1 MIARD
6 LEHQLATKSS
16 GCVFAKAAGDAID
29 KEIPPAATATKN
41 ALGALLAGTKDR
53 LKSLNEENNALGWVG
68 WRGIREEEI
77 YELLLLAHDIAI
89 TTANSDLAF
98 SRLKVKATALNKVV
112 LTCQ

>member
-1 MIARD
+1 MRK
-6 LEHQLATKSS
+6 TTRW
-16 GCVFAKAAGDAID
+16 AGSRG
-29 KEIPPAATATKN
+29 
-41 ALGALLAGTKDR
+41 GA
-53 LKSLNEENNALGWVG
+53 V
-68 WRGIREEEI
+68 REEEI

>member
-1 MIARD
+1 MRSTRRF
-6 LEHQLATKSS
+6 HRQRRR
-16 GCVFAKAAGDAID
+16 
-29 KEIPPAATATKN
+29 
-41 ALGALLAGTKDR
+41 AGTKYR

-68 WRGIREEEI
+68 WRGSREEEI

-98 SRLKVKATALNKVV
+98 WRLKVKATALNKAV